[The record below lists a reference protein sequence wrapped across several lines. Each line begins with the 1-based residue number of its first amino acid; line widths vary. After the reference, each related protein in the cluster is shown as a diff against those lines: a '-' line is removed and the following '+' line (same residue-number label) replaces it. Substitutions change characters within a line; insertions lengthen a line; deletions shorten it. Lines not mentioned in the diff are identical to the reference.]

1 MIAVGDK
8 APDFELADHLGRKLK
23 LEQFAG
29 KRHTLL
35 LFYPL
40 DWTPT

>member
-1 MIAVGDK
+1 MIQAGSV
-8 APDFELADHLGRKLK
+8 APDFTLADHLGRQVTLSTLK
-23 LEQFAG
+23 G
-29 KRHTLL
+29 KRHTML

>member
-1 MIAVGDK
+1 MIAVGDS
-8 APDFELADHLGRKLK
+8 APDFELNDHLGRVIKLADFK
-23 LEQFAG
+23 G
-29 KRHTLL
+29 KSHVVL

>member
-1 MIAVGDK
+1 MIEIGSQ
-8 APDFELADHLGRKLK
+8 APSFSLKDHFGRVLSSDVFK
-23 LEQFAG
+23 G
-29 KRHTLL
+29 RRHMML

>member
-1 MIAVGDK
+1 MIAVGEK
-8 APDFELADHLGRKLK
+8 APDFTLDTQFGTKFKLSDHRGRSNVM
-23 LEQFAG
+23 
-29 KRHTLL
+29 L